1 MRETAIEPLQWWL
14 PDLARFSPDHPLRL
28 PIARADPLPAGPRGY
43 LAGLESYFAC
53 PGGLPAAALTR
64 ELLMGDAADAAW
76 LSADPAWVQPDLNGA
91 RLLACGQLALT
102 MEEADALAR
111 PLRPVFGDAG
121 MLLEVSSP
129 DRWHLRLPKDSQ
141 IPAFASPERA
151 LGEDLF
157 EHLPQGADGRRW
169 RMLINETQILLH
181 QHPVNQARSERGLPP
196 VNSLWFWGG
205 GTLPAHVR
213 TALAAVIGDD
223 VLLGALAGRAGLV
236 MQPRTPAHVALA
248 RTGGMIDL
256 QDLPVDVI
264 ANDWWPSL
272 EPLLRTQPVQWVFAS
287 GERFVHR
294 PWHRWRFWRK
304 AVQ

>member
-1 MRETAIEPLQWWL
+1 MRDTAIEPLQWWL
-14 PDLARFSPDHPLRL
+14 PDLARFSPDHPLRTL
-28 PIARADPLPAGPRGY
+28 VARADPRPAGPKGY
-43 LAGLESYFAC
+43 LAGLENYFTC

-64 ELLMGDAADAAW
+64 DLLMGDAADAVW

-102 MEEADALAR
+102 MEEAQALAR
-111 PLRPVFGDAG
+111 PLQPVFGDAG

-141 IPAFASPERA
+141 IPTFASPERA

-157 EHLPQGADGRRW
+157 EHLPQGAEGRRW

-181 QHPVNQARSERGLPP
+181 QHPVNQARAERGLPP

-205 GTLPAHVR
+205 GSLPAQVR

-223 VLLGALAGRAGLV
+223 VLLGALARRAGLV

-248 RTGGMIDL
+248 RAGGLVDL
-256 QDLPVDVI
+256 QDLPADVI
-264 ANDWWPSL
+264 AKDWWSTL
-272 EPLLRTQPVQWVFAS
+272 GPLLRTQPVQWVFAS
-287 GERFVHR
+287 GERYLHR
-294 PWHRWRFWRK
+294 PWHRLRFWRK
-304 AVQ
+304 AAR

>member
-14 PDLARFSPDHPLRL
+14 PDLARFSPDHPLRRL
-28 PIARADPLPAGPRGY
+28 IVRADRLPAGPKGY
-43 LAGLESYFAC
+43 LGGLEHYFAC

-64 ELLMGDAADAAW
+64 ELLSGDAADNAW

-91 RLLACGQLALT
+91 RLLACGQLALS
-102 MEEADALAR
+102 MDEADALAR
-111 PLRPVFGDAG
+111 PLKPVFGDAG

-129 DRWHLRLPKDSQ
+129 DRWHLRLSKDSQ

-157 EHLPQGADGRRW
+157 QHLPQGADGRRW

-181 QHPVNQARSERGLPP
+181 QHPVNQSRIERGLAP

-205 GTLPAHVR
+205 GSLPAHVR
-213 TALAAVIGDD
+213 TTLSAVIGDD
-223 VLLGALAGRAGLV
+223 VLLGALARRAGLV
-236 MQPRTPAHVALA
+236 MQSRNRAAVALA
-248 RTGGMIDL
+248 RAGGLIDL
-256 QDLPVDVI
+256 QDLPVEAI
-264 ANDWWPSL
+264 AQEWWPAL
-272 EPLLRTQPVQWVFAS
+272 EPLLRNQAVHWVFAS
-287 GERFVHR
+287 GERYAQQ

-304 AVQ
+304 AAR